1 MKTDSCV
8 ILEADSVIKLF
19 SEEAQFQRELA
30 VYISQPPHVSR
41 LLDYGDAGSGIPEG
55 YGNYIRCQRIQ
66 GKPYLDHPDSFQA
79 DLLGTSIARFH
90 QYSYDGTSA
99 LCHIDNQP
107 KNILYDG
114 NGYWLVDFS
123 DSRHEVPEYD
133 LTHLFLFWVEE
144 FPTPHLQHYVISF
157 LTAYA
162 EIIQPRAQAWR
173 GCMIANVR
181 RFDERRGRFN
191 HLARKLPEA
200 EVNSSREWLIDS
212 LEIHKYFLAKS
223 TDVFSLA

>member
-19 SEEAQFQRELA
+19 REEAQYQRELA
-30 VYISQPPHVSR
+30 VYTTQPPHVPM
-41 LLDYGDAGSGIPEG
+41 LMGHGQDGSGLSEG
-55 YGNYIRCQRIQ
+55 YGYYIRCQRIQ

-90 QYSYDGTSA
+90 QHSFDGSSA

-123 DSRHEVPEYD
+123 DSRLEAPEYD

-144 FPTPHLQHYVISF
+144 FSTPQMQHYVISF
-157 LTAYA
+157 LSAYA
-162 EIIQPRAQAWR
+162 KIIQPRAQAWR
-173 GCMIANVR
+173 GCMIANIK

-200 EVNSSREWLIDS
+200 DVRSSREWLIDS
-212 LEIHKYFLAKS
+212 LEIHKNFLAKS